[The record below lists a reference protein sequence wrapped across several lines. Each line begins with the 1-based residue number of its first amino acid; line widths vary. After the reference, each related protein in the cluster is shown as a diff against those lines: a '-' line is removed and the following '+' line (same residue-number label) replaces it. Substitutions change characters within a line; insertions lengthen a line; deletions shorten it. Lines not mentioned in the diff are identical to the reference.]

1 MPANHYNRTF
11 TNQFRQEQI
20 LYPGTEER
28 QVDHLVFRHFS
39 GKEQDLENLADHLT
53 SLVHDV
59 PLINR
64 LVNTMQNQAMSNA
77 ALLID
82 YVQGVKHQFAE
93 YAAAEPYTAT
103 YYHHLALALNDL
115 ADLAE
120 TFQKDTREHLLDK
133 LQMAFGVAARNYL
146 DIDSNIICKIDN
158 VIEFYLDNF
167 EAYDSYF
174 NGLIREEEKQGKAVT
189 VTSQVAYYLSEVV
202 SFTDTFLMQL
212 QTTREILFEWDIQLN
227 NREMQ
232 ELYN

>member
-1 MPANHYNRTF
+1 MPRYNRTF
-11 TNQFRQEQI
+11 TNQFRQEHI

-28 QVDHLVFRHFS
+28 QVDYLKFRHFS
-39 GKEQDLENLADHLT
+39 GNEQEVGDLADHLT
-53 SLVHDV
+53 NIVHDV

-64 LVNTMQNQAMSNA
+64 LVTTMQNEAMYNA
-77 ALLID
+77 DHLTGYIKD
-82 YVQGVKHQFAE
+82 VKKQFAA

-103 YYHHLALALNDL
+103 YYHHLSLALNDL
-115 ADLAE
+115 AELAE

-133 LQMAFGVAARNYL
+133 LQTAFGVAAGNYV
-146 DIDSNIICKIDN
+146 DIDSEVICKIDN

-167 EAYDSYF
+167 EAYDNYF

-189 VTSQVAYYLSEVV
+189 VTSQVAYYLSEIV
-202 SFTDTFLMQL
+202 SFTDSFLIQL
-212 QTTREILFEWDIQLN
+212 QSTREILFEWDIQLN